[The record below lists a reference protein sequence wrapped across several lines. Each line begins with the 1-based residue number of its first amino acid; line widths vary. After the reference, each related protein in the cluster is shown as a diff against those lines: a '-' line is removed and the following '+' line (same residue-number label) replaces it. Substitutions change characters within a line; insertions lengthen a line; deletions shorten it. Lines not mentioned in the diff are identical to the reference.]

1 MKSHMRVRALC
12 EGAVLVAVA
21 QILSYLKLW
30 EMPWGGSVVLSMIP
44 LVLYA
49 VRWGLGAGL
58 LGGFA
63 FGVLQFMFDG
73 GFAIG
78 WQSIVGDYLVA
89 FTVLG
94 LAGLVARRK
103 SGVFTGTLIAG
114 FSRFL
119 VHYVVGATVWA
130 EYMPETFFGMTMHS
144 PWFYSLLYNLAYML
158 PNIAITLLVFAVAY
172 KPLKKYFTASDL
184 LKSDSEGTLVINRTM
199 QQEYG
204 LELGDIILRNMEVVG
219 IIDDINYTSMRK
231 PRPMG
236 GAFSYRTAIPPA
248 NAPGGCSLPTCGEY
262 RVTLSYPNR
271 AAVSSNNTFEADC

>member
-1 MKSHMRVRALC
+1 MNTKSHLRTRMLC
-12 EGAVLVAVA
+12 EGALMVALA
-21 QILSYLKLW
+21 QILGYLKLA
-30 EMPWGGSVVLSMIP
+30 EAPNGGSITFAMFPIILF
-44 LVLYA
+44 A
-49 VRWGLGAGL
+49 VRWGLRPGLMAGFLFGL
-58 LGGFA
+58 LQ
-63 FGVLQFMFDG
+63 LIFDG
-73 GFAIG
+73 AYAWG
-78 WQSIVGDYLVA
+78 WQSMLLDYLVA

-184 LKSDSEGTLVINRTM
+184 LPSPAAAQPVKDP
-199 QQEYG
+199 
-204 LELGDIILRNMEVVG
+204 
-219 IIDDINYTSMRK
+219 TSPKWDPER
-231 PRPMG
+231 
-236 GAFSYRTAIPPA
+236 
-248 NAPGGCSLPTCGEY
+248 
-262 RVTLSYPNR
+262 
-271 AAVSSNNTFEADC
+271 